1 MCLHMYTQTH
11 MKRQHVMKHAAG
23 YHLHGCLAS
32 AEPLPFVEVHR
43 GFDNV
48 VSVETLLLQHYS
60 DMDCTH

>member
-1 MCLHMYTQTH
+1 
-11 MKRQHVMKHAAG
+11 MKHAAG